1 MNYVNNKRSYKMKL
15 TTKLGTVLVLALGLS
30 GCYQSIPPATKG
42 KLLSSSGYS
51 PEVLSPGR
59 QWVGITERLVLLDTS
74 TKTYKENVKVILSDK
89 LTLNVDV
96 RFSGRIAGSSKVIN
110 SMFNDIKAGNDKYI
124 SFDEVYKVY
133 GQMIVR
139 NKTREVIGDYNVDE
153 VHKNYKRLSQELT
166 LSMSDA
172 LQATPL
178 EISNITL
185 GNIQYPSVVTTAIEM
200 TEKRRLDIEK
210 EKANQAIE
218 LLKRKNQQAL
228 ALADYDI
235 EMTKAKA
242 IRDKNRIIGEGITE
256 ALIKLKQLEVQEAMG
271 KNGNSSVFIPYESL
285 NNSGLNHKLF
295 NK

>member
-1 MNYVNNKRSYKMKL
+1 MKL

-59 QWVGITERLVLLDTS
+59 QWVGMNERLVLLDTS

-185 GNIQYPSVVTTAIEM
+185 GNIQYPSVVTAAIEM

-228 ALADYDI
+228 VLADYDI

-271 KNGNSSVFIPYESL
+271 KNGNSSVFIPYEAL